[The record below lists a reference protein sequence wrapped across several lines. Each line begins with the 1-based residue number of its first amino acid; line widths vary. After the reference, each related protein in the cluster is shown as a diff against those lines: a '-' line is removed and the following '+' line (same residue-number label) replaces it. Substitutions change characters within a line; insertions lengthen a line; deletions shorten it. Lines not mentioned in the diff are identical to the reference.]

1 MSNQEQAKQLQTAQQ
16 QVQQLQQQ
24 VQQLQ
29 QQMQQLQQA
38 ASAGA
43 GATDVQRQQ
52 LEQQQ
57 KQLEEVRKQI
67 DNQAKA
73 TEGERKII
81 DEQRK
86 QIDAKRKDIEEKEK
100 KMAEFDVQLR
110 KPTVTPHNTHTQ
122 LKHTHNF
129 EIPGATGSHPE
140 GAGSILRRAGDAQG
154 AVGIGAD
161 PSHEGRPRPGGDAN
175 GSGSSQGA
183 LREIARHSAETP
195 GN

>member
-1 MSNQEQAKQLQTAQQ
+1 MRNYLS
-16 QVQQLQQQ
+16 
-24 VQQLQ
+24 
-29 QQMQQLQQA
+29 
-38 ASAGA
+38 
-43 GATDVQRQQ
+43 
-52 LEQQQ
+52 
-57 KQLEEVRKQI
+57 
-67 DNQAKA
+67 
-73 TEGERKII
+73 
-81 DEQRK
+81 
-86 QIDAKRKDIEEKEK
+86 
-100 KMAEFDVQLR
+100 
-110 KPTVTPHNTHTQ
+110 TVTPHNTHTQ

-195 GN
+195 GNWHPTPHQRRQLLQVSSSKNETQNHWLSTLLNSILKYVVCTAYCLKNRMRTELRNQNNWLFV